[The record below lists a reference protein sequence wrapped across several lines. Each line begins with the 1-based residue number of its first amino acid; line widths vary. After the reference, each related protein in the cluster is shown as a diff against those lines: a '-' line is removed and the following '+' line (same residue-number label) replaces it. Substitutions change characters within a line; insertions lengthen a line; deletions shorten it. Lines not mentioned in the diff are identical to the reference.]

1 MRLLYRRCAG
11 MDVHKKTITVTIRR
25 RVNSRKVESETS
37 VFQTFSQDL
46 ERLRD
51 WLRQHKVKN
60 VALESTGVYW
70 IPVWNVL
77 ESARWKF
84 DLVLVNPQHV
94 RALPGR
100 KTDQLD
106 SDRLAELLQYGLL
119 RGSFIPPRAIRELRD
134 LTRRRVSLQGERNRV
149 VNRIGRLLEMA
160 NVKLGSV
167 ISNIVGQSGMAMLQA
182 MAAGKTDPEKL
193 ARHTTGRLKAT
204 REELV
209 LALDGRYSGHF
220 RWLLGELLEEY
231 RHLNEKVAMLEQRM
245 GQHLSPHE
253 DLLRR
258 LCTIPG
264 VDVITASAL
273 IAEVGTD
280 MSVFPSAAHLAS
292 WAGLCPGNSESAGKR
307 LSGRTRKGNRYLRR
321 LLIQSGW
328 AISHKKDCYLTALF
342 YRIAAHRG
350 MKKAAVAVAH
360 RILMI
365 AYYVIRDGAEY
376 REQGGDFF
384 DRQDP
389 RKTAKRLAKRLER
402 LGFAVVPKTTP
413 ASSAARPRKRGT
425 PRPPI
430 SVEQAGGCA
439 QCAHWGIPCIHA
451 RNSKPLPTHQE
462 DASGSEHSS

>member
-1 MRLLYRRCAG
+1 
-11 MDVHKKTITVTIRR
+11 
-25 RVNSRKVESETS
+25 
-37 VFQTFSQDL
+37 
-46 ERLRD
+46 
-51 WLRQHKVKN
+51 
-60 VALESTGVYW
+60 VYW

-106 SDRLAELLQYGLL
+106 SDRLAELLEYGLL

-134 LTRRRVSLQGERNRV
+134 LTRRRVALQGERNRV
-149 VNRIGRLLEMA
+149 INRIGRLLETA

-193 ARHTTGRLKAT
+193 ARHTTRRLKAT

-209 LALDGRYSGHF
+209 LALDGRYSDHF
-220 RWLLGELLEEY
+220 RWLLRELLEEN

-245 GQHLSPHE
+245 GAKLSPHQ
-253 DLLRR
+253 DLLLR

-280 MSVFPSAAHLAS
+280 MSVFPSAAHLPS

-328 AISHKKDCYLTALF
+328 AVSHKKGLLSDSSVLP
-342 YRIAAHRG
+342 HS
-350 MKKAAVAVAH
+350 
-360 RILMI
+360 
-365 AYYVIRDGAEY
+365 GAQRNE
-376 REQGGDFF
+376 EGGCGSGAPDTD
-384 DRQDP
+384 DRLLCDP
-389 RKTAKRLAKRLER
+389 RGRR
-402 LGFAVVPKTTP
+402 V
-413 ASSAARPRKRGT
+413 S
-425 PRPPI
+425 
-430 SVEQAGGCA
+430 
-439 QCAHWGIPCIHA
+439 
-451 RNSKPLPTHQE
+451 
-462 DASGSEHSS
+462 